1 MKKDNE
7 QTPKN
12 KWSQLLKKKWFFPAV
27 YITIAAVLLTV
38 VVWYQNVDNQ
48 IDDVAKEVE
57 DDYVPNMHDDDKD
70 SEAVMDQ
77 QETIKMPIE
86 ENEKAEIVTKFYDY
100 EAKEEEQ
107 QEGLILY
114 NDRYYQSTGIG
125 IKKEDDSTF
134 DVVASLSGE
143 VVEVKEDPL
152 LGNVVVLKH
161 EEDVKTYYAS
171 LGDVEV
177 DAGDELK
184 QGETIGVSGK
194 NLFTKEDGVHVHFE
208 LRKDG
213 TEVDPEKYFN
223 QPLSKLDDLKEEKKD
238 KEKDSDD
245 KSDDNKKDETESMKQ
260 NDDKDETDKNK
271 SDEEDEMDSKEENQK
286 DKANSEENEE
296 NSDDDAANKSKTE
309 SDDDESDNDTDDN
322 KEEKE
327 DDKQTDE

>member
-12 KWSQLLKKKWFFPAV
+12 KWSELLKKKWFFPAV

-48 IDDVAKEVE
+48 IKDVAEEVE

-70 SEAVMDQ
+70 SESVMDQ

-107 QEGLILY
+107 QDGLILY

-152 LGNVVVLKH
+152 LGNVVVLSH
-161 EEDVKTYYAS
+161 EDDVKTYYAS
-171 LGDVEV
+171 LGEVEV
-177 DAGDELK
+177 DAGDEVK

-223 QPLSKLDDLKEEKKD
+223 QPLSKLDDLKEEKNEEEKETED
-238 KEKDSDD
+238 KA
-245 KSDDNKKDETESMKQ
+245 DNPKKEETESMKQ
-260 NDDKDETDKNK
+260 QDDNDTSAKDKSDTKDEADADKEEESTTDESDQESDDAAKEDETKSSDDEENSQTDQDDEAKDEDK
-271 SDEEDEMDSKEENQK
+271 SDES
-286 DKANSEENEE
+286 
-296 NSDDDAANKSKTE
+296 
-309 SDDDESDNDTDDN
+309 
-322 KEEKE
+322 
-327 DDKQTDE
+327 

>member
-1 MKKDNE
+1 
-7 QTPKN
+7 
-12 KWSQLLKKKWFFPAV
+12 
-27 YITIAAVLLTV
+27 ITIAAVLLTV

-48 IDDVAKEVE
+48 IKDVAEEVE

-70 SEAVMDQ
+70 SESVMDQ

-107 QEGLILY
+107 QDGLILY

-152 LGNVVVLKH
+152 LGNVVVLSH
-161 EEDVKTYYAS
+161 EDDVKTYYAS
-171 LGDVEV
+171 LGEVEV
-177 DAGDELK
+177 DAGDEVK

-194 NLFTKEDGVHVHFE
+194 NLFTKEDGAHVHFE

-213 TEVDPEKYFN
+213 TEVDPEKYCN
-223 QPLSKLDDLKEEKKD
+223 QPLSKLDDLKEEKNEE
-238 KEKDSDD
+238 EK
-245 KSDDNKKDETESMKQ
+245 ETESMKQ
-260 NDDKDETDKNK
+260 QDDNDTSAKDKSDTKDEADADKEEESTTDEPDQESDDAAKEDETKSSDEEENSLTDQDDEAKDEDK
-271 SDEEDEMDSKEENQK
+271 SDES
-286 DKANSEENEE
+286 
-296 NSDDDAANKSKTE
+296 
-309 SDDDESDNDTDDN
+309 
-322 KEEKE
+322 
-327 DDKQTDE
+327 

>member
-12 KWSQLLKKKWFFPAV
+12 KWSELLKKKWFFPAV

-48 IDDVAKEVE
+48 IKDVAEEVE

-70 SEAVMDQ
+70 SESVMDQ

-107 QEGLILY
+107 QDGLILY

-152 LGNVVVLKH
+152 LGNVVVLSH
-161 EEDVKTYYAS
+161 EDDVKTYYAS

-177 DAGDELK
+177 DAGDEVK

-223 QPLSKLDDLKEEKKD
+223 HPLSKLDDLKEEKNEEEKETED
-238 KEKDSDD
+238 KADD
-245 KSDDNKKDETESMKQ
+245 PKKEETESMKQ
-260 NDDKDETDKNK
+260 QDDNDTSAKDKSDTKDEADADKEEESTTDESDQESDDAAKEDETKSSDDEENSQTDQDDEAKDEDK
-271 SDEEDEMDSKEENQK
+271 SDES
-286 DKANSEENEE
+286 
-296 NSDDDAANKSKTE
+296 
-309 SDDDESDNDTDDN
+309 
-322 KEEKE
+322 
-327 DDKQTDE
+327 